1 MNIPTIIIGIAALLF
16 GIYTMYVRSRNPEK
30 FGKLKAMQ
38 ENFGEK
44 RGAILH
50 IVCYSIIPI
59 VFGIVMLLSGLI
71 GVSLL

>member
-1 MNIPTIIIGIAALLF
+1 MNIPTVIIGIAALLF
-16 GIYTMYVRSRNPEK
+16 GIYTIYMRSTNPEK

-44 RGAILH
+44 HGAILH
-50 IVCYSIIPI
+50 LVCYSIIPI
-59 VFGIVMLLSGLI
+59 VFGIIMLFSGLI